1 MGDLFIMVRY
11 AREPAKENTSA
22 KAHGRDLRVHF
33 KTSRETAMAIR
44 GMELNRAK
52 KYLEDVIAHKD
63 IVPFRRFTTGPG
75 HHAQCKNHTWA
86 IGRWPEKSC
95 RFLLK
100 LLQNAEAN
108 AESKGLDSENL
119 FITHIQ
125 VNRAPKIRRRT
136 YRATVESI
144 PTWPV
149 PATLN
154 CSRSRR

>member
-1 MGDLFIMVRY
+1 MRY
-11 AREPAKENTSA
+11 AKEPAKEPSSA

-44 GMELNRAK
+44 GMELSRAK

-63 IVPFRRFTTGPG
+63 IVPFRRHRKGPG
-75 HHAQCKNHTWA
+75 HHAQCKNHTWPV
-86 IGRWPEKSC
+86 GRWPEKSC
-95 RFLLK
+95 RFIMK

-125 VNRAPKIRRRT
+125 VRLSLRT
-136 YRATVESI
+136 
-144 PTWPV
+144 
-149 PATLN
+149 
-154 CSRSRR
+154 SRFTIIIDEK